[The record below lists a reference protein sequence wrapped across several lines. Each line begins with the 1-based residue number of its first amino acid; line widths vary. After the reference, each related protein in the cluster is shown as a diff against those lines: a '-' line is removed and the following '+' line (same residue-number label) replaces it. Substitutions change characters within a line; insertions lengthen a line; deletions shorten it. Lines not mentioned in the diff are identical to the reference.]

1 MSEIKLGGSEDH
13 LQTAQTKKEKKEKKD
28 KEKKDKE
35 KKKKRGGSRIERLS
49 RVVKEKVQ
57 GNAGGNDSTD
67 DEAKVDTEED
77 FSADESAES
86 APSVDDEAAA
96 GGGGDGVME
105 GLSSSAGASPTT
117 ARRLT
122 MAQVKDRSLSAQAKR
137 KRSATD
143 GATGASL
150 LGSFRR
156 PGGASLHPC
165 YFSIFMVELFH
176 HLLYFNLWL
185 SLLFF

>member
-13 LQTAQTKKEKKEKKD
+13 PQTAQTKKEKKEKKD

-57 GNAGGNDSTD
+57 GNAGGNDSTTD

-77 FSADESAES
+77 FSADEALNI
-86 APSVDDEAAA
+86 DDEAAA
-96 GGGGDGVME
+96 GGDGVME
-105 GLSSSAGASPTT
+105 GLSSSAGASPTS

-143 GATGASL
+143 GATAASL

-156 PGGASLHPC
+156 PGGALPPRHPSL
-165 YFSIFMVELFH
+165 SILM
-176 HLLYFNLWL
+176 LY
-185 SLLFF
+185 

>member
-1 MSEIKLGGSEDH
+1 MGGSEDH

-86 APSVDDEAAA
+86 APSVDDEAA
-96 GGGGDGVME
+96 GGDGVME

-156 PGGASLHPC
+156 PGGASHLHHF
-165 YFSIFMVELFH
+165 YFCIFM
-176 HLLYFNLWL
+176 N
-185 SLLFF
+185 